1 MQSDTIKKLPFKF
14 YLSSKTI
21 TFALQFKQIKQFLLV
36 KYMSTKRHIEDKTEK
51 NLEAIEEKLT
61 SSEQFLEKNQRKILI
76 GLGVLIALVGL
87 AFAYQ
92 YLYKIPK
99 NRKAEA
105 AIFPGERYFQEG
117 RDSLALFGDGNGFI
131 GLEEVINQYGGTK
144 TANLAHAYAGISYSR
159 LGKNDKALEHL
170 KKFGASDILVAPA
183 INGKI
188 GDVYMDMGKT
198 DEAISYFT
206 KASDKADDVML
217 SPIYLK
223 KAGVAYL
230 NAKNYDK
237 AIEIFTK
244 IKDKYLN
251 TPEGQEADKYI
262 IAAQLQ
268 KGTN

>member
-1 MQSDTIKKLPFKF
+1 
-14 YLSSKTI
+14 
-21 TFALQFKQIKQFLLV
+21 
-36 KYMSTKRHIEDKTEK
+36 MSTKRHIEDKTEK

-198 DEAISYFT
+198 DEAISYFA

-244 IKDKYLN
+244 IKDPTVLLEPHSGDISYGVYNKPPEESIQNAVAKADENMYLHKQ
-251 TPEGQEADKYI
+251 TKVSHQIDPITE
-262 IAAQLQ
+262 IASFRF
-268 KGTN
+268 